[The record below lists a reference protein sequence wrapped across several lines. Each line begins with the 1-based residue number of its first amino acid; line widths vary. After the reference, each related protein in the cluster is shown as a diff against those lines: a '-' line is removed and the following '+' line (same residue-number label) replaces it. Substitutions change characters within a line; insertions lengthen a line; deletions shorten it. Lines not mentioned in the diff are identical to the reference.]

1 LAMLKDTETLR
12 SDPID
17 ESAPNVVPPMP
28 PVTAVAPSMVGTPLL
43 DERFV
48 QTLPMEMTK
57 VACEAAGNE
66 GALLLKG
73 FFAYHKQPEVG
84 VRRLVL
90 APSLQGSREPR
101 KRKASDAR
109 RARTEQ
115 HQATVGASFGCLLGN
130 ITAYLEGRGLPGERA
145 YVLRSIRTLLLPAA
159 EALRYMRGTDVP
171 HLARGMAS
179 CRVVHAER
187 ASIRETANSNF
198 PKIDFK
204 YGNSYTAV
212 GATATL
218 LVVFGV
224 MSTVP
229 DHSAHFWKEGSLW
242 KAMRCAEEALASW
255 HPATTSLPTEHWEAL
270 AAECRAMHRA
280 CIAAY
285 VTWKRLRDTATGAT
299 EGMQL
304 LLQAAQKA
312 AFPSGAIVN
321 EFTQAD
327 LCARIQ
333 NAQEIWHAPTATA
346 PPPMVVLPLS
356 EIPDSMALVTGG
368 GPSKRHLG
376 KQEDERSCAS
386 SSWKTL
392 SSNQSR
398 FSHVSQDSLSGLG
411 AVGDL
416 EL

>member
-1 LAMLKDTETLR
+1 
-12 SDPID
+12 
-17 ESAPNVVPPMP
+17 
-28 PVTAVAPSMVGTPLL
+28 VGTPLL

-48 QTLPMEMTK
+48 QTLPVEMTK
-57 VACEAAGNE
+57 TECEAAGSE
-66 GALLLKG
+66 GGLLLKG
-73 FFAYHKQPEVG
+73 FFAYHKQPELG
-84 VRRLVL
+84 VRRLLL
-90 APSLQGSREPR
+90 APPQPGGKEPR
-101 KRKASDAR
+101 KRKAGDAR
-109 RARTEQ
+109 RARTDQ
-115 HQATVGASFGCLLGN
+115 HTVGASFGCLLGN

-145 YVLRSIRTLLLPAA
+145 YVLRNIRTLLLPVA
-159 EALRYMRGTDVP
+159 EALRYMRGADVS

-187 ASIRETANSNF
+187 ASIRETVDPNF
-198 PKIDFK
+198 PKLDFK

-224 MSTVP
+224 MTTVP
-229 DHSAHFWKEGSLW
+229 DHSVHFWNEGSLW

-255 HPATTSLPTEHWEAL
+255 HPSTTCLPTEHWDAL
-270 AAECRAMHRA
+270 AAERRAMHRA

-285 VTWKRLRDTATGAT
+285 VMWKRLRDTATGAS
-299 EGMQL
+299 EGMQM

-312 AFPSGAIVN
+312 AYPSGAIVN

-327 LCARIQ
+327 LCARIH
-333 NAQEIWHAPTATA
+333 NAQEIWNAPTTA
-346 PPPMVVLPLS
+346 SAASVPPPMVVLPLS

-368 GPSKRHLG
+368 GPRKRHLG
-376 KQEDERSCAS
+376 NKQEDDHSCAS

-392 SSNQSR
+392 SSNRSG

-416 EL
+416 EV

>member
-1 LAMLKDTETLR
+1 M
-12 SDPID
+12 
-17 ESAPNVVPPMP
+17 
-28 PVTAVAPSMVGTPLL
+28 GTPLL

-48 QTLPMEMTK
+48 QSLPVRMTK
-57 VACEAAGNE
+57 VECEAAGNE

-73 FFAYHKQPEVG
+73 FFSYHKQADLG
-84 VRRLVL
+84 VRRLLL
-90 APSLQGSREPR
+90 ATPSQGGGSREGR
-101 KRKASDAR
+101 KRKTNDAR
-109 RARTEQ
+109 RARTE
-115 HQATVGASFGCLLGN
+115 HQSTVGASFGCLLGN

-145 YVLRSIRTLLLPAA
+145 YILRSIRTLLLPAA
-159 EALRYMRGTDVP
+159 EALRYMRGADVP

-187 ASIRETANSNF
+187 SSIRESVDVNF
-198 PKIDFK
+198 PKLDFK

-229 DHSAHFWKEGSLW
+229 DHSAHFWTEGSLW

-255 HPATTSLPTEHWEAL
+255 HPASVSLPTEHWESL
-270 AAECRAMHRA
+270 AAERRAMRRA

-285 VTWKRLRDTATGAT
+285 VTWKRLKEETDIGSS
-299 EGMQL
+299 EGMQI

-321 EFTQAD
+321 EFTQTD
-327 LCARIQ
+327 LCSRIQ
-333 NAQEIWHAPTATA
+333 NCQEIWHAPKVKASEA
-346 PPPMVVLPLS
+346 LPMVVLPLA

-368 GPSKRHLG
+368 AVSKRHLG
-376 KQEDERSCAS
+376 RHADDDHSCAS
-386 SSWKTL
+386 SSWQTL
-392 SSNQSR
+392 SSNQSG

-411 AVGDL
+411 HVG
-416 EL
+416 ELVL

>member
-1 LAMLKDTETLR
+1 MG
-12 SDPID
+12 
-17 ESAPNVVPPMP
+17 AP
-28 PVTAVAPSMVGTPLL
+28 LI

-48 QTLPMEMTK
+48 QVLPIQMTK
-57 VACEAAGNE
+57 GECEAAGAE
-66 GALLLKG
+66 GGVLLRG
-73 FFAYHKQPEVG
+73 FFAYHKQSELG
-84 VRRLVL
+84 VRRLLL
-90 APSLQGSREPR
+90 APPAQGKEPR
-101 KRKASDAR
+101 KRKASGGP
-109 RARTEQ
+109 RARTES
-115 HQATVGASFGCLLGN
+115 HATVGATFGCLLGN
-130 ITAYLEGRGLPGERA
+130 ITAYLEGRGLPRERA
-145 YVLRSIRTLLLPAA
+145 YILRSIRTLLLPAA
-159 EALRYMRGTDVP
+159 EALRYMRGADVP

-187 ASIRETANSNF
+187 AFISEAASPNF
-198 PKIDFK
+198 PTIDFK
-204 YGNSYTAV
+204 YGNSCTAV

-229 DHSAHFWKEGSLW
+229 DHSAHFWHEGSLW

-255 HPATTSLPTEHWEAL
+255 HPTTACLPESHWAAL
-270 AAECRAMHRA
+270 AAERRAMRRA
-280 CIAAY
+280 CMAAY
-285 VTWKRLRDTATGAT
+285 VTWQRIKADTNAT
-299 EGMQL
+299 EGMQM

-312 AFPSGAIVN
+312 AFPSGAVVN

-333 NAQEIWHAPTATA
+333 NAQEIWHAPTVSAV
-346 PPPMVVLPLS
+346 PPPLVVLPLS

-386 SSWKTL
+386 SSWRTL
-392 SSNQSR
+392 SSNQSG

-416 EL
+416 AL

>member
-1 LAMLKDTETLR
+1 MGA
-12 SDPID
+12 
-17 ESAPNVVPPMP
+17 
-28 PVTAVAPSMVGTPLL
+28 PLL

-48 QTLPMEMTK
+48 QQTLPVQMTK
-57 VACEAAGNE
+57 SECEAAGGE
-66 GALLLKG
+66 GGLLLKG
-73 FFAYHKQPEVG
+73 FFSYHKQPELG
-84 VRRLVL
+84 VRRLLL
-90 APSLQGSREPR
+90 APPAQSGEPR
-101 KRKASDAR
+101 KRKAAGGS
-109 RARTEQ
+109 RARTES
-115 HQATVGASFGCLLGN
+115 HSTVGATFGCLLGN
-130 ITAYLEGRGLPGERA
+130 ITGYLEGRGLPRERA

-159 EALRYMRGTDVP
+159 EALRYMRGADVP

-187 ASIRETANSNF
+187 ASIREVASPNF
-198 PKIDFK
+198 PTIDYK
-204 YGNSYTAV
+204 YGNSCTAV

-229 DHSAHFWKEGSLW
+229 DHSLHFWNEGSLW

-255 HPATTSLPTEHWEAL
+255 HPTTACLPPEHWEAL
-270 AAECRAMHRA
+270 AAERRAMRRA
-280 CIAAY
+280 CMAAY
-285 VTWKRLRDTATGAT
+285 VTWKRLSDTATSAS

-333 NAQEIWHAPTATA
+333 TAQEIWHAPTGSAA
-346 PPPMVVLPLS
+346 IVPPTMVVLPLS
-356 EIPDSMALVTGG
+356 EIPDAMALVTGG

-376 KQEDERSCAS
+376 KPEDERSCAS
-386 SSWKTL
+386 SSWRTL
-392 SSNQSR
+392 SSNQSG
-398 FSHVSQDSLSGLG
+398 FSHVSQDSLSGL
-411 AVGDL
+411 ATVGDL
-416 EL
+416 AL

>member
-1 LAMLKDTETLR
+1 
-12 SDPID
+12 
-17 ESAPNVVPPMP
+17 
-28 PVTAVAPSMVGTPLL
+28 
-43 DERFV
+43 
-48 QTLPMEMTK
+48 MEMTK

>member
-1 LAMLKDTETLR
+1 MLKDTETLK

-17 ESAPNVVPPMP
+17 ERAPNVVPPTP
-28 PVTAVAPSMVGTPLL
+28 PVTAVAPSIVGTPLL

-48 QTLPMEMTK
+48 QTLPVQMTK
-57 VACEAAGNE
+57 FECEAAGGE
-66 GALLLKG
+66 GGLLIKG
-73 FFAYHKQPEVG
+73 FFAYHKQPELG
-84 VRRLVL
+84 ARRLLL
-90 APSLQGSREPR
+90 APPLQGGREPR
-101 KRKASDAR
+101 KRKTSDAR
-109 RARTEQ
+109 RARTDQ

-187 ASIRETANSNF
+187 ASIRETTNPNF
-198 PKIDFK
+198 PKLDYK

-229 DHSAHFWKEGSLW
+229 DHSAHFWNEGSLW

-255 HPATTSLPTEHWEAL
+255 HPATMSLPTEHWEAL
-270 AAECRAMHRA
+270 AAERRAMHRA

-285 VTWKRLRDTATGAT
+285 VMWKRLRDTATGAS

-327 LCARIQ
+327 LCARIH
-333 NAQEIWHAPTATA
+333 NAQEIWHAPTTTA
-346 PPPMVVLPLS
+346 VPPMVVLPLS

-368 GPSKRHLG
+368 GPSKRHLS
-376 KQEDERSCAS
+376 KQHEDEQSCAS

-392 SSNQSR
+392 SSNQSG

>member
-1 LAMLKDTETLR
+1 MLKDTETLR

-17 ESAPNVVPPMP
+17 ERAPNVVPPTP
-28 PVTAVAPSMVGTPLL
+28 PVTAVAPSMVGAPLL

-48 QTLPMEMTK
+48 QQTLPVQMTK
-57 VACEAAGNE
+57 SECEAAGGE
-66 GALLLKG
+66 GGLLLKG
-73 FFAYHKQPEVG
+73 FFAYHKQPELG
-84 VRRLVL
+84 VRRLLL
-90 APSLQGSREPR
+90 APPAQGEPR
-101 KRKASDAR
+101 KRKAAGGG
-109 RARTEQ
+109 RARTES
-115 HQATVGASFGCLLGN
+115 HATVGATFGCLLGN
-130 ITAYLEGRGLPGERA
+130 ITGYLEGRGLPRERA

-159 EALRYMRGTDVP
+159 EALRYMRGADVP

-187 ASIRETANSNF
+187 ASIREVASPDF
-198 PKIDFK
+198 PTIDYK
-204 YGNSYTAV
+204 YGNSCTAV

-229 DHSAHFWKEGSLW
+229 DHSAHFWNQGSLW

-255 HPATTSLPTEHWEAL
+255 HPTTACLPPEHWEAL
-270 AAECRAMHRA
+270 AAERRAMRRA
-280 CIAAY
+280 CMAAY
-285 VTWKRLRDTATGAT
+285 VAWQRLKETASSAS

-333 NAQEIWHAPTATA
+333 NCQEIWHAPTAVAA

-368 GPSKRHLG
+368 GPNKRHLG
-376 KQEDERSCAS
+376 NKQEDDRSCAS
-386 SSWKTL
+386 SSWRTL
-392 SSNQSR
+392 SSNRSG

-416 EL
+416 AL